1 MGAFIEHIDMMG
13 EGFAGFALP
22 MLVQSSALILAL
34 LLAEPVLRRKVRAV
48 HRYWV
53 WVLALVSLVVPNVL
67 VLPARLLSWV
77 GPQKAYAS
85 EGAGADFAKAPAPP
99 AAAVLGWE
107 GIALIAW
114 VAVAAGI
121 LIFLLQRAVSARRI
135 IAESKDANNLM
146 KGVFW
151 YCRTCMGV
159 KGKVRLKIS
168 EKVRSPAV
176 CGLFRPV
183 ILVPHELAPS
193 LGSRHL
199 RAVLLHE
206 LGHIKRGD
214 LWVNLIQ
221 TCLQTFYFYN
231 PLLWVANRMIRRIR
245 EQAVDETVVAAMG
258 DKASWYPE
266 SLINVSKLA
275 VSQPALSLHMIGMAE
290 SRLPPAGRIRDHQE
304 HPAGTAGPVEVS
316 CGGVRTEEGR
326 MAV

>member
-1 MGAFIEHIDMMG
+1 
-13 EGFAGFALP
+13 
-22 MLVQSSALILAL
+22 
-34 LLAEPVLRRKVRAV
+34 
-48 HRYWV
+48 
-53 WVLALVSLVVPNVL
+53 
-67 VLPARLLSWV
+67 
-77 GPQKAYAS
+77 
-85 EGAGADFAKAPAPP
+85 
-99 AAAVLGWE
+99 
-107 GIALIAW
+107 
-114 VAVAAGI
+114 
-121 LIFLLQRAVSARRI
+121 
-135 IAESKDANNLM
+135 
-146 KGVFW
+146 
-151 YCRTCMGV
+151 
-159 KGKVRLKIS
+159 
-168 EKVRSPAV
+168 V